1 MISLTNPDHPLFVA
15 EISSNHNGDL
25 QRCIEMIDASAEA
38 GCDGVK
44 FQLFKISELFSPEAI
59 RFNPDIAK
67 RVAWELK
74 EELIPALS
82 EQTRKKGML
91 FSVTPFYLSGVQL
104 LNEWVDF
111 FKIASYELLWTD
123 LFIACS
129 DTGKPLVFSIGMSTT
144 DEIERALQVI
154 GKSNVKEIV
163 VLHCNSAYP
172 TPLQDVNLAVIT
184 TLRNKFSNYLPEKEI
199 EFGWS
204 DHTVNDAVVLSSIFR
219 HDSKMIEFHIDLDG
233 KGYEYKSGH
242 CWLPS
247 QIGNVIK
254 MVKEATVSEGNGNIT
269 PTNSELFERQW
280 RADPSDGLRPL
291 LTTREK
297 LTKGEKF

>member
-1 MISLTNPDHPLFVA
+1 MISLTSPEHPLFVA

-38 GCDGVK
+38 GCDAVK
-44 FQLFKISELFSPEAI
+44 FQLFKINELFSPEAI
-59 RFNPDIAK
+59 KNNPDILK

-74 EELIPALS
+74 EEIIPALS
-82 EQTRKKGML
+82 EHTRKREML

-123 LFIACS
+123 LFKACVA
-129 DTGKPLVFSIGMSTT
+129 TGKPLVFSIGMCTP
-144 DEIERALQVI
+144 DEIEGALQVI

-172 TPLQDVNLAVIT
+172 TPLTDVNLAVIT
-184 TLRNKFSNYLPEKEI
+184 TLRNKFSSYLPGKQI

-204 DHTVNDAVVLSSIFR
+204 DHTVNDAVILSSIFR

-233 KGYEYKSGH
+233 TGYEYKSGH

-254 MVKEATVSEGNGNIT
+254 MVKEANVSEGNGIIT
-269 PTNSELFERQW
+269 PSNSELVERQW
-280 RADPSDGLRPL
+280 RADATDGLRPL

-297 LTKGEKF
+297 LRKGEKI

>member
-1 MISLTNPDHPLFVA
+1 MISLTSPEHPLFVA

-38 GCDGVK
+38 GCDAVK
-44 FQLFKISELFSPEAI
+44 FQLFKINELFSPEAI
-59 RFNPDIAK
+59 NHNPDIPK

-82 EQTRKKGML
+82 EHTRKRGML
-91 FSVTPFYLSGVQL
+91 FSVTPFYISGVQL

-123 LFIACS
+123 LFRACAA
-129 DTGKPLVFSIGMSTT
+129 TGKPLVFSIGMSTP
-144 DEIERALQVI
+144 DEIEGALQVI

-172 TPLQDVNLAVIT
+172 TPLPDVNLAVIT
-184 TLRNKFSNYLPEKEI
+184 TLRNKFSSYLPGKQI

-233 KGYEYKSGH
+233 TGYEYKSGH

-254 MVKEATVSEGNGNIT
+254 MVREANVSEGNGIIT
-269 PTNSELFERQW
+269 PSNSELVERQW
-280 RADPSDGLRPL
+280 RADATDGLRPL

-297 LTKGEKF
+297 LRKGEKI

>member
-1 MISLTNPDHPLFVA
+1 MISLINFDNPLFVA

-25 QRCIEMIDASAEA
+25 NRCIEMIDASAEA

-44 FQLFKISELFSPEAI
+44 FQLFRVNELFSPEAI
-59 RFNPDIAK
+59 SFNPDIPK

-82 EQTRKKGML
+82 EHSRKRGML
-91 FSVTPFYLSGVQL
+91 FSVTPFYLSGVQF

-123 LFIACS
+123 LFKACA
-129 DTGKPLVFSIGMSTT
+129 DTGRPLVFSIGMCTP
-144 DEIERALQVI
+144 DEIEGALQVI
-154 GKSNVKEIV
+154 GNSEVKEIV
-163 VLHCNSAYP
+163 ILHCNSAYP
-172 TPLQDVNLAVIT
+172 TPVQDVNLAVIST
-184 TLRNKFSNYLPEKEI
+184 MRQKFRNYLPGKQI

-233 KGYEYKSGH
+233 KGYEYNSGH

-254 MVKEATVSEGNGNIT
+254 MVKDARLSEGNGVIE
-269 PTNSELFERQW
+269 PSASELLERQW
-280 RADPSDGLRPL
+280 RADASDGLRPL
-291 LTTREK
+291 LATRQK
-297 LTKGEKF
+297 LNKGEKF

>member
-25 QRCIEMIDASAEA
+25 NRCLELIDASAEV

-44 FQLFKISELFSPEAI
+44 FQLFKINELFSPEAI
-59 RFNPDIAK
+59 RSNPDIPK

-74 EELIPALS
+74 EEIIPVLS
-82 EQTRKKGML
+82 EHTRKRGLL

-123 LFIACS
+123 LFKACA
-129 DTGKPLVFSIGMSTT
+129 DTGKPLVFSIGMCTP
-144 DEIERALQVI
+144 DEIEGALQVI
-154 GKSNVKEIV
+154 CKSDVKEIV
-163 VLHCNSAYP
+163 ILHCNSAYP
-172 TPLQDVNLAVIT
+172 TPVQDVNLAVIST
-184 TLRNKFSNYLPEKEI
+184 MRHRFSNYLPGKQI

-219 HDSKMIEFHIDLDG
+219 HDSKIIEFHIDLDG
-233 KGYEYKSGH
+233 TGYEYKSGH

-247 QIGNVIK
+247 QIGKVIK
-254 MVKEATVSEGNGNIT
+254 MVNEARISEGNGIIE
-269 PTNSELFERQW
+269 PSASEIVERQW
-280 RADPSDGLRPL
+280 RADASDGLRPL
-291 LTTREK
+291 LATREK
-297 LTKGEKF
+297 LRKREET